1 MFDRRKKKNRE
12 KNFSFRRF
20 FLNPMLFSC
29 YCEGSGVIPSGG
41 PEDRSRGI
49 CLCYQTFRLPL
60 EVTLGMT
67 GKAGPSAALMMTGPL
82 GMPELGYRKEEW
94 KRKRMR
100 FY

>member
-29 YCEGSGVIPSGG
+29 YCEGCGVIPSGG

-49 CLCYQTFRLPL
+49 CLCYQTFRLPRVVTWSL
-60 EVTLGMT
+60 ERE
-67 GKAGPSAALMMTGPL
+67 AGPSAALWIT
-82 GMPELGYRKEEW
+82 
-94 KRKRMR
+94 
-100 FY
+100 